1 MNTQMNIDDW
11 DWDFT
16 EDVSLGRSRNTI
28 YIHNNDVFPM
38 VQPDNTLI
46 NILAVISLISSIIGS
61 LR

>member
-1 MNTQMNIDDW
+1 MNIDNW

>member
-1 MNTQMNIDDW
+1 MNTQMNIDNW